1 MLFLFRVAIEA
12 SVKLTNMLGSDK
24 ITDVVDAYEEGLLG
38 RYPRAR
44 YPIGK
49 DCYTFF
55 LPVQALPEWLGDW
68 VLSLGK
74 PPRAA
79 VLKKPVAR

>member
-1 MLFLFRVAIEA
+1 M
-12 SVKLTNMLGSDK
+12 TNKLGSDK

-44 YPIGK
+44 YPVGK

-55 LPVQALPEWLGDW
+55 LPLQALPEWLGDW
-68 VLSLGK
+68 VLASLGNR
-74 PPRAA
+74 PRPAA
-79 VLKKPVAR
+79 LKKPVAL